1 MDGQSETERNMLKR
15 VIALLFSLADLA
27 ERAAGRAYPVRCYVL
42 WLLRRAE
49 PFAWRCVMRQCGI
62 EPGDPRLPR
71 GLRMPWLLVICNN
84 PADALRVAA
93 TYRALARALQKQLRR
108 DQRFARQCSRA
119 EDDWIDLDGGKLA
132 WLEPHLAQRPAY
144 GEQPALPDLG
154 FKIAPRLDTS

>member
-49 PFAWRCVMRQCGI
+49 PFAWRCVMRECGI

-71 GLRMPWLLVICNN
+71 GLRMPWLLVICNTS
-84 PADALRVAA
+84 ADARRVAA
-93 TYRALARALQKQLRR
+93 TYRALARTLQKQLRQE
-108 DQRFARQCSRA
+108 QRLARAWSRA
-119 EDDWIDLDGGKLA
+119 EDDWIDLDGGKLD
-132 WLEPHLAQRPAY
+132 WLELHFGQRPAY
-144 GEQPALPDLG
+144 GERVTLSDLG
-154 FKIAPRLDTS
+154 FKFAPRLDTS